1 MSDGDLFREVN
12 EEIRRDQMKALWAR
26 HGSTVLAV
34 AVALVVG
41 VAGYRGYT
49 YWHANR
55 IADAGA
61 KFHNAL
67 TLAEA
72 GKTEEA
78 RAALGKLE
86 NDAPAGYETLA
97 RLRLAAANAK
107 GAKRDEA
114 VAIYDSV
121 AADDSADPI
130 FRDYARIQAA
140 TLLLDTADAKAI
152 KDRVGALDA
161 DGNPW
166 RSSARELVG
175 LSAWR
180 AGDLNAAQ
188 KQFSDIL
195 VDQAAPSNLR
205 ERADMMLAL
214 IVAAEPPKPAEAA
227 SQ

>member
-26 HGSTVLAV
+26 YGSTVLIV

-41 VAGYRGYT
+41 VAGYRGWT
-49 YWHANR
+49 YWHNSR
-55 IADAGA
+55 IAEAGA

-67 TLAEA
+67 SLAEA
-72 GKTEEA
+72 GKTEDA
-78 RAALGKLE
+78 RNALIKLE
-86 NDAPAGYETLA
+86 RDAPAGYETLA
-97 RLRLAAANAK
+97 KLRLAAANAK
-107 GAKRDEA
+107 SGKRDEA
-114 VAIYDSV
+114 VAIYDAV
-121 AADDSADPI
+121 AADSSVDSI
-130 FRDYARIQAA
+130 FQDYARIQAA
-140 TLLLDTADAKAI
+140 TLLLDTADAKVI

-161 DGNPW
+161 EGNPW
-166 RSSARELVG
+166 RSSARELIG

-180 AGDLNAAQ
+180 AGDLDTAQ

-214 IVAAEPPKPAEAA
+214 IVAAEPPKAA
-227 SQ
+227 SAAGP